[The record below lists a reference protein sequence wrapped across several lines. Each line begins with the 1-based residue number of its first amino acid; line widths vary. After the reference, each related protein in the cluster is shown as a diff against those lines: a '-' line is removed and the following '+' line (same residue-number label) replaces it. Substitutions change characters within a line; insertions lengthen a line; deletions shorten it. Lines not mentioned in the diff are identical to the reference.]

1 MNRLYNG
8 TVRTRSII
16 SALWGG
22 GVISNCSWQRI
33 ITKMPEKLKLWFVF
47 LVNEGYILPGSDVVL
62 IANLL
67 PALRRSLPPS

>member
-22 GVISNCSWQRI
+22 GGYF
-33 ITKMPEKLKLWFVF
+33 ELF
-47 LVNEGYILPGSDVVL
+47 LAEDNYENARKIE
-62 IANLL
+62 
-67 PALRRSLPPS
+67 ALVCFPC